1 MPRTLFERFWRET
14 RVHSLALKLSDP
26 ALSRAVGDAFRDR
39 FGHQGQF
46 VLYDNA
52 ALRKRVFDIFDE
64 TFAVTSILRW
74 IAIVVA
80 VAGVL
85 FSLSA
90 LVIEREREIG
100 VLRAMGASRSQV
112 LGVFLTEAS
121 LIGFT
126 SALSGLASGGAL
138 AMVLTWIINKAFF
151 GWTIDLNYP
160 ALPLVTTPLWIVGVA
175 FLAALLPAWR
185 AARVA
190 PARAV
195 RFE

>member
-1 MPRTLFERFWRET
+1 MFE
-14 RVHSLALKLSDP
+14 
-26 ALSRAVGDAFRDR
+26 
-39 FGHQGQF
+39 
-46 VLYDNA
+46 
-52 ALRKRVFDIFDE
+52 IFDE
-64 TFAVTSILRW
+64 TFAVTSILRA
-74 IAIVVA
+74 IAIIVA

-100 VLRAMGASRSQV
+100 VLRAIGASRAQV
-112 LGVFLTEAS
+112 LGIFLTEAA

-151 GWTIDLNYP
+151 GWTIELHYP
-160 ALPLVTTPLWIVGVA
+160 AEQLLTTPLWIVGVA
-175 FLAALLPAWR
+175 FLAALFPAWR
-185 AARVA
+185 AARIA
-190 PARAV
+190 PASAV